1 MKDWLSNHPEIQNVT
16 TLLADL
22 NGQARGKR
30 MPTSLADKAFDGT
43 ARMPLSVVN
52 LDIRGHDVYDSPL
65 IYETGDRDGILH
77 PTERG
82 PIPAP
87 WLTSTALLPVSMH
100 DENDTPYGGDPRNA
114 LGLTLERYKSKGW
127 NVVAATELEF
137 YLVDDS
143 GNTLRPPVSPRS
155 GKRLES
161 GEYVSLH
168 ALDEF
173 EHFFT
178 DLYSGCEAMDIPADT
193 VISEAGVG
201 QFEINLMHCDAMRAA
216 DDAWFF
222 KQLVK
227 GLARKHGFAATF
239 MAKPFAD
246 QPGNG
251 MHVHFSVVDEAGE
264 NIFNDGTDRGS
275 DTLLHAV
282 AGCARAMIPSALIL
296 APHGNSYDRLA
307 PYSHAPTGVTWAY
320 ENRTAAIRI
329 PAGAPAARRI
339 EHRVAGGDV
348 NPYLMLATVLGAA
361 MNGIEDRLAPPEP
374 LEGNAYESD
383 AETLPD
389 SWGSAIDAFGSSEEI
404 KRILPKELIENL
416 IFVKKQDLATYAK
429 LDEAERARLYLE
441 AV

>member
-100 DENDTPYGGDPRNA
+100 DENDMPYGGDPRNA

-143 GNTLRPPVSPRS
+143 SNTLRPPVSPRS

-307 PYSHAPTGVTWAY
+307 PCSHAPTGVTWAY
-320 ENRTAAIRI
+320 EDRTAAIRI

>member
-100 DENDTPYGGDPRNA
+100 DENDMPYGGDPRNA

-143 GNTLRPPVSPRS
+143 SNTLRPPVSPRS